1 MVVRTPAGLQN
12 PLPNL
17 SQTEPNISARG
28 SVCASAQVLQ
38 PHRSE
43 AAPLT
48 AVILGSSTFSRR
60 GVTRE
65 EPRPERLGSADSPD
79 GSVEAEAAEAVSALG
94 LQGPAQDLLT
104 RVAQVLVFEA
114 VGQDFPR
121 EARLVALQGGR
132 RRRLLLGRHYSG
144 TEPDSVGCVQERKRS
159 RG

>member
-1 MVVRTPAGLQN
+1 MVRTPAGLQN
-12 PLPNL
+12 PLPKRNGTEHKRARLRVRL
-17 SQTEPNISARG
+17 SPGSATAQVRGSAANRCHPRLVHLQSARRNTG
-28 SVCASAQVLQ
+28 GT
-38 PHRSE
+38 E
-43 AAPLT
+43 T
-48 AVILGSSTFSRR
+48 GT
-60 GVTRE
+60 GT
-65 EPRPERLGSADSPD
+65 ADSPD

-121 EARLVALQGGR
+121 EARLAALQGGR

-159 RG
+159 RA